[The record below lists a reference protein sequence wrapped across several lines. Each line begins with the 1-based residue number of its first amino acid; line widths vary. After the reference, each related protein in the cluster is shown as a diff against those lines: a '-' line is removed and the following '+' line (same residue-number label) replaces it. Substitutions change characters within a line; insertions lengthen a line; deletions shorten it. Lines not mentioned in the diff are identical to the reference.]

1 MPYQLL
7 APEILVASLG
17 LIILMAGL
25 LLPPQGQTAAG
36 WLAICGVLLT
46 LVVVIRQFSQ
56 EAVFFA
62 GIYQVD
68 SYSSFFK
75 LLFLSAAVLI
85 FAMAGRYADW
95 FGRRK
100 SEWFSFML
108 FATLGMM
115 LMASSGDLIT
125 LYISLELMTIS
136 FYILSAYLLNDG
148 LSAEAGLKYLILGAL
163 SSAVLLFGM
172 SLIYAS
178 SGSTVFARI
187 YEALQLLPATPPV
200 LFAGIILVIAGFG
213 FKMALV
219 PFHMWAPDIY
229 QGAPTPV
236 TAYLAV
242 GSKAAAFA
250 ALLRML
256 IFALPVEHYDWTS
269 LMAILAAV
277 TIVVGNLIALAQSNV
292 KRLLAYSS
300 IAQAGYI
307 LVGLAAANAYGFKGV
322 LFYAMLYVFSN
333 VGAFAVTAVVETQNG
348 SSDLGA
354 FSGLAKRAPMLAA
367 EMPICM
373 LSLAGIPPMA
383 GFAGKFYLFSGAIQ
397 AGYVWLAFVGLIM
410 SMVSVY
416 YYLNVSRVM
425 YIGNS
430 NGSQAVAVP
439 LMARLALAVC
449 VAGTLLIGIYPEP
462 LSQLAELAVQVL
474 R

>member
-7 APEILVASLG
+7 APEILVALLG
-17 LIILMAGL
+17 ILILMAGL
-25 LLPPQGQTAAG
+25 VLPGRGPKAAG
-36 WLAICGVLLT
+36 LLSICGVLAT
-46 LVVVIRQFSQ
+46 LAVVIWQFNQ
-56 EAVFFA
+56 EAVFFE
-62 GIYQVD
+62 GVYQVD
-68 SYSSFFK
+68 SYSNFFK
-75 LLFLSAAVLI
+75 VLFLSAAVLI
-85 FAMAGRYADW
+85 FAMAGRYSDL
-95 FGRRK
+95 FGLRQ

-115 LMASSGDLIT
+115 VMASSGDLIT
-125 LYISLELMTIS
+125 LYVGLELMTIS

-178 SGSTVFARI
+178 SGSTVFDQI
-187 YEALQLLPATPPV
+187 YRALQPLPTTQPV
-200 LFAGIILVIAGFG
+200 LIAGIIMLIAGFG
-213 FKMALV
+213 FKIALV

-229 QGAPTPV
+229 QGSPTPV

-250 ALLRML
+250 ALLRVL
-256 IFALPVEHYDWTS
+256 LLALPVEHFNWT
-269 LMAILAAV
+269 LLLAVLAAV
-277 TIVVGNLIALAQSNV
+277 TIVAGNLIALAQSNV

-307 LVGLAAANAYGFKGV
+307 LVGLSAANVYGFKGV

-333 VGAFAVTAVVETQNG
+333 VGAFAVTTLVETQSG
-348 SSDLGA
+348 SSDMEA

-367 EMPICM
+367 VMTVCM

-397 AGYVWLAFVGLIM
+397 SGYIWLAFVGLIM

-425 YIGNS
+425 YIGS
-430 NGSQAVAVP
+430 NDGGETLAVP
-439 LMARLALAVC
+439 VMARLALLVC
-449 VAGTLLIGIYPEP
+449 LAGTLLIGIYPEP
-462 LSQLAELAVQVL
+462 LSHFAELAVQVL

>member
-7 APEILVASLG
+7 APEILVALLG
-17 LIILMAGL
+17 ILILMAGL
-25 LLPPQGQTAAG
+25 VLPGRGPKAAG
-36 WLAICGVLLT
+36 LLSICGVLAT
-46 LVVVIRQFSQ
+46 LAVVIWQFNQ
-56 EAVFFA
+56 EAVFFE
-62 GIYQVD
+62 GVYQVD
-68 SYSSFFK
+68 SYSNFFK
-75 LLFLSAAVLI
+75 VLFLSAAVLI
-85 FAMAGRYADW
+85 FAMAGRYTDL
-95 FGRRK
+95 FGLRQ

-115 LMASSGDLIT
+115 VMASSGDLIT
-125 LYISLELMTIS
+125 LYVGLELMTIS

-178 SGSTVFARI
+178 SGSTVFDQI
-187 YEALQLLPATPPV
+187 YRALQPLPTTQPV
-200 LFAGIILVIAGFG
+200 LIAGIIMLIAGFG
-213 FKMALV
+213 FKIALV

-229 QGAPTPV
+229 QGSPTPV

-250 ALLRML
+250 ALLRVL
-256 IFALPVEHYDWTS
+256 LLALPVEHFNWT
-269 LMAILAAV
+269 LLLAVLAAV
-277 TIVVGNLIALAQSNV
+277 TIVAGNLIALAQSNV

-307 LVGLAAANAYGFKGV
+307 LVGLSAANVYGFKGV

-333 VGAFAVTAVVETQNG
+333 VGAFAVTTLVETQSG
-348 SSDLGA
+348 SSDMEA

-367 EMPICM
+367 VMTVCM

-397 AGYVWLAFVGLIM
+397 SGYIWLAFVGLIM

-425 YIGNS
+425 YIGS
-430 NGSQAVAVP
+430 NDGGETLAVP
-439 LMARLALAVC
+439 VMARLALLVC
-449 VAGTLLIGIYPEP
+449 LAGTLLIGIYPEP
-462 LSQLAELAVQVL
+462 LSHFAELAVQVL